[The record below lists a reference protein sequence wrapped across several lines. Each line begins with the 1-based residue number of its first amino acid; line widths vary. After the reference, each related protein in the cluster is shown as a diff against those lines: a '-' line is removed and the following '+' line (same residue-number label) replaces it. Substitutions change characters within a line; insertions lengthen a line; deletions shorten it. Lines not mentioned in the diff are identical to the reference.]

1 MWNKLIAAIL
11 IVGFFATL
19 YFSVKK
25 SVILEVEKKKDVQT
39 IKVIK
44 YDAKK
49 KAKIISLPNPN
60 RDDIIE
66 LMLHNQFQLH
76 SRS

>member
-1 MWNKLIAAIL
+1 MWNKLIAVIL

-19 YFSVKK
+19 YFSIKK

-39 IKVIK
+39 IEVIR

-66 LMLHNQFQLH
+66 LMLSNEF
-76 SRS
+76 

>member
-1 MWNKLIAAIL
+1 MWNKLIAVIL

-66 LMLHNQFQLH
+66 LMLHSQF
-76 SRS
+76 